1 MRDTPEAAF
10 AEASAA
16 MDRGE
21 WHGFFACIDR
31 DSLMTIAENGV
42 GRFIAGGDRY
52 AAMFAGLCARN
63 GIPADMPEKL
73 RAAAARIVESAG
85 AMRPAG
91 NPQDRKQMLED
102 SIRHKAIVDDYRD
115 TLKNI
120 VKASPNIHAFV
131 ADLEIALRQE
141 TESGSVSTRLFVDET
156 LETVSVSGS
165 SAKGIR
171 RMRGGATEAVSFVR
185 RRGGEWFIKPF
196 TKSRI

>member
-1 MRDTPEAAF
+1 MRETPEAAF

-16 MDRGE
+16 MVRGD

-42 GRFIAGGDRY
+42 GRFISGGDRY
-52 AAMFAGLCARN
+52 AATFAGLCVRN

-73 RAAAARIVESAG
+73 RAAAARITESAG
-85 AMRPAG
+85 AMLTAG
-91 NPQDRKQMLED
+91 IPQDRKKMLED
-102 SIRHKAIVDDYRD
+102 SIRHKALVDDYRD
-115 TLKNI
+115 TLKKI
-120 VKASPNIHAFV
+120 VKASPKIHAFV

-156 LETVSVSGS
+156 LEAVSVSGS

-171 RMRGGATEAVSFVR
+171 RLRGGATEDVSFVR

-196 TKSRI
+196 TKSRT